1 MYLCMDVYYQQRKC
15 LYLQQFVNAYFA
27 VKECHSRKKEN
38 ALSFD
43 KVEQMPLISG
53 CLENDDLE
61 NDDLEKDDLENDDLK
76 KPRGGGGLNRS
87 G

>member
-1 MYLCMDVYYQQRKC
+1 MHIKASSAVI
-15 LYLQQFVNAYFA
+15 APSTYFA
-27 VKECHSRKKEN
+27 VKACHSRKKEN
-38 ALSFD
+38 ALSVD

-61 NDDLEKDDLENDDLK
+61 NDDLENNDLKK

-87 G
+87 V

>member
-1 MYLCMDVYYQQRKC
+1 MHIKASSAVI
-15 LYLQQFVNAYFA
+15 APSTYFA
-27 VKECHSRKKEN
+27 VKACHSRKKEN
-38 ALSFD
+38 ALSVD

>member
-1 MYLCMDVYYQQRKC
+1 
-15 LYLQQFVNAYFA
+15 
-27 VKECHSRKKEN
+27 
-38 ALSFD
+38 
-43 KVEQMPLISG
+43 MPLISG